1 MPEKNNNLLGDNRD
15 MNSIFKCLAI
25 AVAVMAAAPS
35 ALAQTKARLG
45 HVFAQ
50 GSPADVASHKF
61 ADLVKERTNGEVQI
75 TIFPNNQLGGDEA
88 LGRDLSRGSLE
99 FAFLNPGS
107 LAGLDPLLDFHY
119 LPYIASTFEQV
130 DKLFFN
136 PDGIL
141 QKTLSAALVKQNM
154 TPLAFF
160 ELEFRAVTNSKRP
173 VVSPADLKGL
183 KVRVPGSASIRSFFE
198 AAGTQTVTM
207 PFSNL
212 FVALQQGTVDGQ
224 DNGATITYNSR
235 LFEAQKY
242 MTLTNHVYAMG
253 TVTASQRFWKRLTDK
268 QREIITQAA
277 VEAAAEEVKN
287 SRAMNGEYLEKIA
300 ASGVKVTRLKPEE
313 MAEFV
318 KVGQIGWEQLASTYG
333 KDRIQ
338 ALKDEIAAAS
348 RP

>member
-1 MPEKNNNLLGDNRD
+1 
-15 MNSIFKCLAI
+15 MNSVFKSLAI
-25 AVAVMAAAPS
+25 AAAIMAASSS
-35 ALAQTKARLG
+35 AFAQTKARLG

-61 ADLVKERTNGEVQI
+61 ADLVKERTHGEVQI
-75 TIFPNNQLGGDEA
+75 TVFPNNQLGSDEA

-107 LAGLDPLLDFHY
+107 LAGLDPLLDIHY
-119 LPYIASTFEQV
+119 LPYIASTYDQV
-130 DKLFFN
+130 DKIFFN
-136 PDGIL
+136 PEGIL
-141 QKTLSAALVKQNM
+141 QKTLNETLAKQNM
-154 TPLAFF
+154 LPLAYF

-173 VVSPADLKGL
+173 ISSPADMKGL
-183 KVRVPGSASIRSFFE
+183 KIRVPGSASIRSFFE
-198 AAGTQTVTM
+198 AADTQAVTM

-253 TVTASQRFWKRLTDK
+253 TVTASQRFWHCLSDE
-268 QREIITQAA
+268 QREIVTQAA
-277 VEAAAEEVKN
+277 KEAAAEEIKN
-287 SRAMNGEYLEKIA
+287 SRAMNGEYLDKIA
-300 ASGVKVTRLKPEE
+300 AAGVKVTHLKPEE

-318 KVGQIGWEQLASTYG
+318 KVGQVGWEKLASTYG
-333 KDRIQ
+333 ADRIK
-338 ALKDEIAAAS
+338 ALKEEIAAAAK
-348 RP
+348 P